1 MNSISWYLVLSCL
14 IAQTMVIDESV
25 LCKSFSDVFKDS
37 TYIELNMSN
46 SVDSGLTSYDY
57 CTVDGMAG
65 QYHFL
70 GFPVEKI
77 AAKIEFAKD
86 KNFKEILVILKVWDA
101 EPFYKKVVR
110 KYGMP
115 NTSGLSKFYLEKHGF
130 KIPVEVHKDSLDKYY
145 EQIPKPEVK
154 DFHEI
159 QSLAWYDINKKNN
172 CVLTDLL
179 IKNRTNPANNFQE
192 KEIWVSFKRA
202 R

>member
-1 MNSISWYLVLSCL
+1 MNSVSCYLVLLFTIS
-14 IAQTMVIDESV
+14 QTMVLDESI
-25 LCKSFSDVFKDS
+25 LGKSFSDVFKDS
-37 TYIELNMSN
+37 TYVEINMGN
-46 SVDSGLTSYDY
+46 SIGSGLTSYDY

-115 NTSGLSKFYLEKHGF
+115 NTSGLSKFYLEKHEF
-130 KIPVEVHKDSLDKYY
+130 KLPVEEQKDSLDKYY

-172 CVLTDLL
+172 RVLTDLL